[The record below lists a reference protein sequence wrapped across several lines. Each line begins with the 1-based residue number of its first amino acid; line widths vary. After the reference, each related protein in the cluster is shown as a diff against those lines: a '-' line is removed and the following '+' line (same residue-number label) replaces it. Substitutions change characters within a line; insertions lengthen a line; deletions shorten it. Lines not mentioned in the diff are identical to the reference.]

1 MGGEEEEEEEEAF
14 QRRGRHFIQSERVV
28 CMQRWMGGLQKVT
41 VLGRFDT
48 YKRGVRIKL
57 MMYQI
62 CIQTMS
68 VKGEV

>member
-41 VLGRFDT
+41 VLGRFDS
-48 YKRGVRIKL
+48 YK
-57 MMYQI
+57 
-62 CIQTMS
+62 
-68 VKGEV
+68 

>member
-1 MGGEEEEEEEEAF
+1 MEW
-14 QRRGRHFIQSERVV
+14 
-28 CMQRWMGGLQKVT
+28 WMGGLQKVT

-68 VKGEV
+68 VKGQV